1 MKLSCL
7 DLYCGGGGAGQGY
20 FLAGYDVTGVDI
32 DQQPKYPRQLQFIQT
47 DALGVLRDIN
57 YCRQFDL
64 IHASPVCK
72 RYSTITKTAGTSE
85 DHPDDIAEVRE
96 LLQEISKPYVIEN
109 VPGAP
114 LRNYVE
120 LCGTMFGL
128 NVIRHRWFECWPE
141 VWFPPFTCNHQKTV
155 VAHGRR
161 PDREKHYA
169 AVTGHFSDVEFAQES
184 MGVDWLGQKEL
195 SQAIPPAYTS
205 WIGEQMKKHILSL

>member
-1 MKLSCL
+1 MKLRCL
-7 DLYCGGGGAGQGY
+7 DLYCGGGGAGHGY
-20 FLAGYDVTGVDI
+20 YLAGFDVTGIDI
-32 DQQPKYPRQLQFIQT
+32 DPQPKYPLTFIQA
-47 DALGVLRDIN
+47 DALEVLRDIE

-85 DHPDDIAEVRE
+85 DHPDDIEEVRD
-96 LLQEISKPYVIEN
+96 LLQEIGKPYVIEN

-128 NVIRHRWFECWPE
+128 NVIRHRCFECWPE
-141 VWFPPFTCNHQKTV
+141 VWFPPFTCNHQKRV

-161 PDREKHYA
+161 PNRGKHYA
-169 AVTGHFSDVEFAQES
+169 AVTGHFSDVVFAQES
-184 MGVDWLGQKEL
+184 MGVNWLGQKEL
-195 SQAIPPAYTS
+195 SQAIPPAYTK
-205 WIGEQMKKHILSL
+205 WIGQQMKEYILSL